1 MSWSSPPSFTDGS
14 LLSAT
19 PLNTI
24 SQDLAYL
31 YGLLNM
37 PLAASCSLL
46 NSTGLSSANNSWY
59 FRYKTGLAY
68 VHYHAYVRDNQCL
81 QFQIMV
87 NGTSVFNDTTTRSS
101 GYTYSGSADIS
112 SLGLTS
118 GNIYQLYVN
127 ATLGSLSTIR
137 VDYFILSEASSL

>member
-1 MSWSSPPSFTDGS
+1 MTWSAVPTFTDGTI
-14 LLSAT
+14 LSAT

-24 SQDLAYL
+24 SQDLAHL

-46 NSTGLSSANNSWY
+46 NSTGLNSGNNAWY
-59 FRYKTGLAY
+59 FRYKTGLNY
-68 VHYHAYVRDNQCL
+68 LHYHAYVRDNQCL

-87 NGTSVFNDTTTRSS
+87 NGTSVFNDTTTRSA
-101 GYTYSGSADIS
+101 GYTYSGSVSIS
-112 SLGLTS
+112 SLSLTS
-118 GNIYQLYVN
+118 GAIYSMYVN

-137 VDYFILSEASSL
+137 VDYFIVSEASSL